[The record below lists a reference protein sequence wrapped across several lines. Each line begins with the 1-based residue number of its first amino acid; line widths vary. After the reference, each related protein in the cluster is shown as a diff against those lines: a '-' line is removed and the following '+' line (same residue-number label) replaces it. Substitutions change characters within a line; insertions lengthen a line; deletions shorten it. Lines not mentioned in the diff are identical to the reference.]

1 MDTGGREPSVNDLN
15 GQSAVRTRKRTKEMT
30 AKVSPVRRFF
40 ARVFDMAIV
49 LAVLLPVYHFAG
61 LLSLSVH
68 NFILIQ
74 VIYTGVFFVYDILM
88 NSISGGT
95 CGKMLLGLAVTGGT
109 KSHPGIGVSFVRS
122 LLFITAGAGLLI
134 PPLAAV
140 TTFICFVV
148 KLNGKTLPWESKA
161 PVYAHHI
168 TGLRVAWST
177 LLVAAILLVGMI
189 PSIISYLRLVPHT
202 GNITEVEFREDYD
215 VVEGKYLASLDDT
228 GRAYD
233 PSFYESN
240 KLYNMPE
247 FKFSTDE
254 NGIVKG
260 FTYADAVP
268 PGEEYG
274 TQRRDLAVMGITT
287 LIASVKSNRTTY
299 NISVSNFSAVFE
311 RPFEDH
317 DITSGGV
324 RVIHTSKKGPDGQLV
339 IYEVSFAE
347 EGNQ

>member
-1 MDTGGREPSVNDLN
+1 MDTGERESSVNDLN
-15 GQSAVRTRKRTKEMT
+15 GQSAVRTHKRTKEMT
-30 AKVSPVRRFF
+30 ARVSPARRFF
-40 ARVFDMAIV
+40 ARVFDMVIV
-49 LAVLLPVYHFAG
+49 LAGLLPVYHFAG

-68 NFILIQ
+68 NYILIQ
-74 VIYTGVFFVYDILM
+74 VIYTGVFFVYDSLM
-88 NSISGGT
+88 NSIAGGT
-95 CGKMLLGLAVTGGT
+95 CGKMLLGLAVAGET
-109 KSHPGIGVSFVRS
+109 KSHLGIGMSFVRS
-122 LLFITAGAGLLI
+122 LLFITAGTGLLI
-134 PPLAAV
+134 PPLTVVTAV
-140 TTFICFVV
+140 ICFIV
-148 KLNGKTLPWESKA
+148 KLNGKTLPWEGKA

-177 LLVAAILLVGMI
+177 LLVTVILLVGMI

-202 GNITEVEFREDYD
+202 GDITEEEFREDYD
-215 VVEGKYLASLDDT
+215 VIEGKYLASLDDT

-233 PSFYESN
+233 PSFYASN
-240 KLYNMPE
+240 KLYNMQE
-247 FKFSTDE
+247 FRFNTDG

-260 FTYADAVP
+260 FTYADVVP
-268 PGEEYG
+268 FGKEYE

-287 LIASVKSNRTTY
+287 LIASVKANRTTY
-299 NISVSNFSAVFE
+299 NFSISNFSAVFE

-324 RVIHTSKKGPDGQLV
+324 RVVHTSKKGLDGQLV